1 MKQRKHKFSLG
12 IKIAS
17 ILSCI
22 ALISVG
28 FASWWI
34 IKMPEAVTEDGSF
47 TVYAVE
53 EKNVEFKNVT
63 LANSEI
69 IFGKVADVDET
80 WLWAMKE
87 KDGTEMANENLK
99 STLTFTVDL
108 KDGGT
113 DLSESST
120 LNDML
125 SEVTL
130 TVEPSAAAALE
141 AAINANYIKNPTV
154 TYKYTPAGGTE
165 QTGTVAY
172 EENGEVDKIVAHID
186 MSNAKVNTVTVTV
199 EIAFEWGS
207 AFNAT
212 IDETTQNWNPYVY
225 YNNKTYDATAKTAL
239 DTLNTLSGATYDV
252 TIAAVPAR

>member
-17 ILSCI
+17 ILSCL

-34 IKMPEAVTEDGSF
+34 VKMPDAVTEDGSF

-53 EKNVEFKNVT
+53 EKNVEFNNVA

-69 IFGKVADVDET
+69 VFGKVDGVTET
-80 WLWAMKE
+80 WLWA
-87 KDGTEMANENLK
+87 KDIAAENLK
-99 STLTFTVDL
+99 STLTFDVDL
-108 KDGGT
+108 KDGNT
-113 DLSESST
+113 LSTTSKLSE
-120 LNDML
+120 ML
-125 SEVTL
+125 EKVTL

-154 TYKYTPAGGTE
+154 SYTYTPAGGEE
-165 QTGTVAY
+165 QTGNAFYNDTS
-172 EENGEVDKIVAHID
+172 DKIEIAIP
-186 MSNAKVNTVTVTV
+186 MTAATVNHVTVTV

-207 AFNAT
+207 AFDNK
-212 IDETTQNWNPYVY
+212 NPYEY
-225 YNNKTYDATAKTAL
+225 YNEKDYDATAFTAL
-239 DTLNTLSGATYDV
+239 TALNNLTGATYDV
-252 TIAAVPAR
+252 TIAAVAAR